1 MKRLAIVGSA
11 LSGGAAQI
19 IDAASTRSEYKV
31 VAIFDNDPRS
41 QGKRVL
47 DVPVVSVSNDVGTY
61 WKRGDFDEVV
71 IAIGGDLKERQ
82 RLFDYLQLIGIPFA
96 NIIDRTAEVRL
107 EAKIGCGNVILANV
121 FIGPLVSIGDNC
133 YIIGNTCINH
143 DSKIGS
149 HAYFSAGCVIA
160 GDVEIGNRVRFDTG
174 SGAKARIK
182 IRDDFNVASG
192 RILTESP

>member
-19 IDAASTRSEYKV
+19 IDAVRTRPEYEV
-31 VAIFDNDPRS
+31 FAIFDNHPSSLSARIL
-41 QGKRVL
+41 G
-47 DVPVVSVSNDVGTY
+47 VPVVSTSNDVESY

-82 RLFDYLQLIGIPFA
+82 RLFVYLQSVGIPFA
-96 NIIDRTAEVRL
+96 NIIDHTAEIRSG
-107 EAKIGCGNVILANV
+107 ARIGYGNVILANV

-143 DSKIGS
+143 DSKVGS
-149 HAYFSAGCVIA
+149 HVYFSAGCVIA
-160 GDVEIGNRVRFDTG
+160 GDVKIGNRVRFDTA
-174 SGAKARIK
+174 SGAKARVK
-182 IRDDFNVASG
+182 IRDDFSVTSG
-192 RILTESP
+192 KILSESP